1 MTAITHLQ
9 RRSRARLSTLERVL
23 VEVAGLPGAVPH
35 SGTYA
40 ACGKA
45 R

>member
-9 RRSRARLSTLERVL
+9 RRSHARLSTLERVL
-23 VEVAGLPGAVPH
+23 VEVAGLPGAVPPLGH
-35 SGTYA
+35 L
-40 ACGKA
+40 CGVWKA